1 VNGVTTAGSFAEHTC
16 TAPPERS
23 DRMRDIVLAHVPAD
37 RAIRVLDLGC
47 GTGSLLFRLADA
59 LPQAT
64 LLGIDVS
71 PATVLAARQEQEQ
84 RAIAPRVRF
93 EVADYL
99 QHHAGAF
106 DAIVSDGVLHLIPG
120 DTGSLVRKLAADLNT
135 GGVFVCAMPFECAY
149 NSAFAVLRGAL
160 RRIRSPWLDRLILV
174 AGRLLHGREMND
186 AGLRERVGY
195 MYIPPERVMDA
206 SLRRAFDSAGLQQV
220 GEYEMKSV
228 SLSQLKHRV
237 TVFTR
242 RSEAR

>member
-1 VNGVTTAGSFAEHTC
+1 MSTAGTFAGHTC

-23 DRMRDIVLAHVPAD
+23 DRMRDIVLAHVPVD

-47 GTGSLLFRLADA
+47 GTGSLLFRLAEF

-71 PATVLAARQEQEQ
+71 PANVVAARQEQER
-84 RAIAPRVRF
+84 RAMAARVRF

-99 QHHAGAF
+99 EYRTEAF

-120 DTGSLVRKLAADLNT
+120 DTGALVRKIVADLNT

-149 NSAFAVLRGAL
+149 NSVFSVLRGAL
-160 RRIRSPWLDRLILV
+160 RRIRSPWLDRLILFI
-174 AGRLLHGREMND
+174 GRILHGREMND

-220 GEYEMKSV
+220 VEYEMQSV

-237 TVFTR
+237 TVFIR
-242 RSEAR
+242 RGAAR